1 MVDEIKSV
9 ENLDQKLIILLSCF
23 ALGAAKQTIH
33 TEDIA
38 HKAFLLKKN
47 DFSWQIEKYQRF
59 PDLTKVRKALDRAK
73 DLGWIIGSYSYD
85 LLKDGWKLTTIGI
98 DHANEIK
105 HLLKLKKTKIT
116 LQPFDKKKL
125 KIFTKNNYF
134 KKFQK
139 NKQLEINSF
148 ELADMLGSAAGNSNN
163 IRSKFF
169 ELKNLV
175 LMGKDRKLQDFLEY
189 LEKRFPDLLNIK
201 EFKEQ
206 NMASK
211 KRVANIK

>member
-85 LLKDGWKLTTIGI
+85 LLKDGWKLTTKGIG
-98 DHANEIK
+98 HANEIK
-105 HLLKLKKTKIT
+105 HLLKMKKTKIT

-139 NKQLEINSF
+139 NKHLVINSF
-148 ELADMLGSAAGNSNN
+148 ELADMLGSAAGNPNN

-175 LMGKDRKLQDFLEY
+175 LMGKDKNLQDFLEY
-189 LEKRFPDLLNIK
+189 LEKTFPDLLNIK

>member
-1 MVDEIKSV
+1 M
-9 ENLDQKLIILLSCF
+9 SCF

-33 TEDIA
+33 TEEIA
-38 HKAFLLKKN
+38 HKAFLLKKT
-47 DFSWQIEKYQRF
+47 DFSWQIEKYQKY

-85 LLKDGWKLTTIGI
+85 LFKDGWKLTAKGI
-98 DHANEIK
+98 DKANELK

-116 LQPFDKKKL
+116 LQPIDKKRI
-125 KIFTKNNYF
+125 KIFTKNSYY

-139 NKQLEINSF
+139 NKKLEINSF
-148 ELADMLGSAAGNSNN
+148 ELADMLGSAAGNPNN
-163 IRSKFF
+163 IRSKFY

-175 LMGKDRKLQDFLEY
+175 LMGDNEILKEFLNY
-189 LEKRFPDLLNIK
+189 LETKFPDLLSIDQYK
-201 EFKEQ
+201 QQ

-211 KRVANIK
+211 RKVSNIK

>member
-85 LLKDGWKLTTIGI
+85 LLKDGWKLTTKGI

-105 HLLKLKKTKIT
+105 HLLKMKKTKIT

-139 NKQLEINSF
+139 NKHLVINSF
-148 ELADMLGSAAGNSNN
+148 ELADMLGSAAGNPNN

-175 LMGKDRKLQDFLEY
+175 LMGKDKNLQDFLEY
-189 LEKRFPDLLNIK
+189 LEKTFPDLLNIK